1 MNALELRNYENL
13 NEEEKNVF
21 RIALR
26 DNMKN
31 ELMQIKDI
39 ETGVDYLNKV
49 KAIETWAKAEKKD
62 SELQNII
69 GEQKLRTQKTLGF
82 LVKEGQDEG
91 KIQSQGG
98 GNKKQTDQE
107 EVCSVTDL
115 GLTHKN
121 SSTFKKIA
129 SLPDE
134 IFEKEIETAKAETN
148 KRIELTTSR
157 MLKVAKQYELDKK
170 RDIESEKVKTVNIN
184 DNVINGDSLKVLNDL
199 DDGVI
204 DIVITDPPYGINYKS
219 NSSIYDNTITKRGL
233 LNDGD
238 EAFELLDKTCEIL
251 QRKTSENAH
260 LYFFCSWAVFS
271 KFESIIG
278 KYFTIKTPLVW
289 DKKNLTQGDLYNDWS
304 NQTEI
309 IIYCVKGKKGFNKR
323 KGNLLSVSRLHTS
336 KMVHPTQK
344 PVELI
349 KHILDASALKNDF
362 IVDPFM
368 GSGSTIKACN
378 EYGLKSLGIELDEE
392 MFLIANKFINE

>member
-1 MNALELRNYENL
+1 MNALELR
-13 NEEEKNVF
+13 
-21 RIALR
+21 
-26 DNMKN
+26 DNAKQQLQ
-31 ELMQIKDI
+31 EIRTI

-62 SELQNII
+62 AELQNII
-69 GEQKLRTQKTLGF
+69 AEQKLRTQRILGG
-82 LVKEGQDEG
+82 LLENSDLKAR
-91 KIQSQGG
+91 SQGATQLSDFG
-98 GNKKQTDQE
+98 INKHD
-107 EVCSVTDL
+107 
-115 GLTHKN
+115 
-121 SSTFKKIA
+121 SSRFQKIA
-129 SLPDE
+129 SLPE
-134 IFEKEIETAKAETN
+134 ETFEKEIKTAKAETN

-219 NSSIYDNTITKRGL
+219 NMSMFDNTITKRGL

-251 QRKTSENAH
+251 QLKTSENAH

-289 DKKNLTQGDLYNDWS
+289 DKLSFATGDIYNDWA

-309 IIYCVKGKKGFNKR
+309 ILYCVKGKKGFNKR
-323 KGNLLSVSRLHTS
+323 KGNVLSVTRMHTS

>member
-1 MNALELRNYENL
+1 MNALELRD
-13 NEEEKNVF
+13 K
-21 RIALR
+21 A
-26 DNMKN
+26 N
-31 ELMQIKDI
+31 ELLLISNNAKQQLQEIKTI

-62 SELQNII
+62 AELQNII
-69 GEQKLRTQKTLGF
+69 AEQKLRTQRILGGLIKSESKIGRPIKGSQEKPF
-82 LVKEGQDEG
+82 LQSVGVSKKE
-91 KIQSQGG
+91 S
-98 GNKKQTDQE
+98 
-107 EVCSVTDL
+107 
-115 GLTHKN
+115 H
-121 SSTFKKIA
+121 TFQKIA
-129 SLPDE
+129 SLPE
-134 IFEKEIETAKAETN
+134 ETFEREIETAKAETN

-157 MLKVAKQYELDKK
+157 MLKVAKQYELDIK

-184 DNVINGDSLKVLNDL
+184 DNVINGDSLKILNDL

-219 NSSIYDNTITKRGL
+219 NMSMFDNTITKRGL
-233 LNDGD
+233 LNDGN

-289 DKKNLTQGDLYNDWS
+289 DKLSFATGDIYNDWA

-309 IIYCVKGKKGFNKR
+309 ILYCVKGKKGFNKR
-323 KGNLLSVSRLHTS
+323 KGNVLSVTRMHTS

>member
-1 MNALELRNYENL
+1 MNALELRDYENL

-49 KAIETWAKAEKKD
+49 KAIQVWAKAEKKD
-62 SELQNII
+62 AELQNII
-69 GEQKLRTQKTLGF
+69 GEQKLNTQRILGGLLKTELTHNSNQYVAGYQEKPALSDF
-82 LVKEGQDEG
+82 GL
-91 KIQSQGG
+91 
-98 GNKKQTDQE
+98 NKKQSHEFQ
-107 EVCSVTDL
+107 
-115 GLTHKN
+115 
-121 SSTFKKIA
+121 KIA

-219 NSSIYDNTITKRGL
+219 NMSMFNNTITKRGL

-289 DKKNLTQGDLYNDWS
+289 DKLSFATGDIYNDWA

-323 KGNLLSVSRLHTS
+323 KGNVLSVTRMHTS

>member
-1 MNALELRNYENL
+1 MDALKLRKYENL

-39 ETGVDYLNKV
+39 ETGVNYFNKL
-49 KAIETWAKAEKKD
+49 KALQTWAKAEKID
-62 SELQNII
+62 AELQNII
-69 GEQKLRTQKTLGF
+69 AEQKLNTQRKLGDLLKESNISKINQYSAGYQEKPTLSDFG
-82 LVKEGQDEG
+82 L
-91 KIQSQGG
+91 
-98 GNKKQTDQE
+98 NKKQSHEFQ
-107 EVCSVTDL
+107 
-115 GLTHKN
+115 
-121 SSTFKKIA
+121 KIA
-129 SLPDE
+129 SLPKE

-148 KRIELTTSR
+148 KRIELTTTR

-260 LYFFCSWAVFS
+260 LYFFCSWTVFS

-309 IIYCVKGKKGFNKR
+309 ILYCVKGKKGFNKR

-378 EYGLKSLGIELDEE
+378 EYKLKSLGIELDDE

>member
-1 MNALELRNYENL
+1 MKALELRD
-13 NEEEKNVF
+13 K
-21 RIALR
+21 A
-26 DNMKN
+26 N
-31 ELMQIKDI
+31 ELLLISNNAKQQLQEIKTI

-49 KAIETWAKAEKKD
+49 KAIQVWAKAEKKD

-69 GEQKLRTQKTLGF
+69 AEQKLRTQRLLGR
-82 LVKEGQDEG
+82 LLKESDLNKGASTKRG
-91 KIQSQGG
+91 SQEKPRLIDFGV
-98 GNKKQTDQE
+98 NKKE
-107 EVCSVTDL
+107 SY
-115 GLTHKN
+115 
-121 SSTFKKIA
+121 TFQKIA
-129 SLPDE
+129 SLPE
-134 IFEKEIETAKAETN
+134 ETFENEIETAKAETN

-219 NSSIYDNTITKRGL
+219 NMSMFDNTITKRGL

-271 KFESIIG
+271 KFESIIE

-289 DKKNLTQGDLYNDWS
+289 DKLSFATGDIYNDWA

-309 IIYCVKGKKGFNKR
+309 ILYCVKGKKGFNKR
-323 KGNLLSVSRLHTS
+323 KGNVLSVTRMHTS

-392 MFLIANKFINE
+392 MFLIANKFIND

>member
-1 MNALELRNYENL
+1 MDALELR
-13 NEEEKNVF
+13 
-21 RIALR
+21 
-26 DNMKN
+26 DNAKQQLQ
-31 ELMQIKDI
+31 EIKTI
-39 ETGVDYLNKV
+39 EPGVDYLNKI
-49 KAIETWAKAEKKD
+49 KAIATWAVAEKKD
-62 SELQNII
+62 GVLQNMIA
-69 GEQKLRTQKTLGF
+69 EQKLRTQRILGG
-82 LVKEGQDEG
+82 LLKESNVK
-91 KIQSQGG
+91 
-98 GNKKQTDQE
+98 
-107 EVCSVTDL
+107 
-115 GLTHKN
+115 KN
-121 SSTFKKIA
+121 SGSRYGNLVTENDQVKLSDFGITKNESSAFQKIA
-129 SLPDE
+129 SLPE
-134 IFEKEIETAKAETN
+134 ETFENEIENAKEETN

-157 MLKVAKQYELDKK
+157 MLNVAKQYELDKK

-260 LYFFCSWAVFS
+260 LYFFCSWTVFS

-309 IIYCVKGKKGFNKR
+309 ILYCVKGKKGFNKR

-378 EYGLKSLGIELDEE
+378 EYKLKSLGIELDDE

>member
-1 MNALELRNYENL
+1 MNALELRDYENL

-49 KAIETWAKAEKKD
+49 KAIQVWAKAEKKD
-62 SELQNII
+62 AELQNII
-69 GEQKLRTQKTLGF
+69 GEQKLNTQRILGGLLKTELTHNSNQYVAGYQEKPALSDF
-82 LVKEGQDEG
+82 GL
-91 KIQSQGG
+91 
-98 GNKKQTDQE
+98 NKKQSHEFQ
-107 EVCSVTDL
+107 
-115 GLTHKN
+115 
-121 SSTFKKIA
+121 KIA

-219 NSSIYDNTITKRGL
+219 NMSMFDNTITKRGL

-289 DKKNLTQGDLYNDWS
+289 DKLSFATGDIYNDWA

-323 KGNLLSVSRLHTS
+323 KGNVLSVTRMHTS

>member
-1 MNALELRNYENL
+1 MNALELR
-13 NEEEKNVF
+13 
-21 RIALR
+21 
-26 DNMKN
+26 DNAKQQLQ
-31 ELMQIKDI
+31 EIRTI

-62 SELQNII
+62 AELQNII
-69 GEQKLRTQKTLGF
+69 AEQKLRTQRILGGLLHKTDFDKGGDSKTRLSQASTG
-82 LVKEGQDEG
+82 VKVSDFGITRNE
-91 KIQSQGG
+91 
-98 GNKKQTDQE
+98 
-107 EVCSVTDL
+107 
-115 GLTHKN
+115 
-121 SSTFKKIA
+121 SSAFQKIA
-129 SLPDE
+129 SLPE
-134 IFEKEIETAKAETN
+134 ETFEKEIKTAKAETN

-219 NSSIYDNTITKRGL
+219 NMSMFDNTITKRGL

-289 DKKNLTQGDLYNDWS
+289 DKLSFATGDIYNDWA

-309 IIYCVKGKKGFNKR
+309 ILYCIKGKKGFNKR
-323 KGNLLSVSRLHTS
+323 KGNVLSVTRMHTS

>member
-1 MNALELRNYENL
+1 MKALELRD
-13 NEEEKNVF
+13 K
-21 RIALR
+21 A
-26 DNMKN
+26 N
-31 ELMQIKDI
+31 ELLLISNNAKQQLQEIRTI

-62 SELQNII
+62 GELQNII
-69 GEQKLRTQKTLGF
+69 AEQKLRTQRLLGGLLKTELP
-82 LVKEGQDEG
+82 
-91 KIQSQGG
+91 QGR
-98 GNKKQTDQE
+98 
-107 EVCSVTDL
+107 SVTGSDTL
-115 GLTHKN
+115 SLNKIGVSRN
-121 SSTFKKIA
+121 ESSAFQKIA
-129 SLPDE
+129 SLPE
-134 IFEKEIETAKAETN
+134 ETFEKEIKTAKAETN

-219 NSSIYDNTITKRGL
+219 NMSMFDNTITKRGL

-289 DKKNLTQGDLYNDWS
+289 DKLSFATGDIYNDWA

-309 IIYCVKGKKGFNKR
+309 ILYCVKGKKGFNKR
-323 KGNLLSVSRLHTS
+323 KGNVLSVTRMHTS

-392 MFLIANKFINE
+392 MFLIANKFIND

>member
-1 MNALELRNYENL
+1 MNALELR
-13 NEEEKNVF
+13 
-21 RIALR
+21 
-26 DNMKN
+26 DNAKQQLQ
-31 ELMQIKDI
+31 EIRTI

-62 SELQNII
+62 AELQNII
-69 GEQKLRTQKTLGF
+69 AEQKLRTQRILGR
-82 LVKEGQDEG
+82 LLKENTNSL
-91 KIQSQGG
+91 KARSQASTQLSDF
-98 GNKKQTDQE
+98 NIT
-107 EVCSVTDL
+107 
-115 GLTHKN
+115 KN
-121 SSTFKKIA
+121 ESSAFQKIA
-129 SLPDE
+129 SLPE
-134 IFEKEIETAKAETN
+134 ETFEKEIKTAKAETN

-219 NSSIYDNTITKRGL
+219 NMSMFDNTITKRGL

-289 DKKNLTQGDLYNDWS
+289 DKLSFATGDIYNDWA

-309 IIYCVKGKKGFNKR
+309 ILYCIKGKKGFNKR
-323 KGNLLSVSRLHTS
+323 KGNVLSVTRMHTS

>member
-62 SELQNII
+62 GELQNII
-69 GEQKLRTQKTLGF
+69 AEQKLRTQRILGD
-82 LVKEGQDEG
+82 LLKDSEISKNQ
-91 KIQSQGG
+91 KNTKSL
-98 GNKKQTDQE
+98 GNK
-107 EVCSVTDL
+107 EVPRLSDFGIT
-115 GLTHKN
+115 KN
-121 SSTFKKIA
+121 ESFTFQKIA
-129 SLPDE
+129 SLPKE
-134 IFEKEIETAKAETN
+134 TFEKEIETAKEETN

-219 NSSIYDNTITKRGL
+219 NFSIFDNTITKRGL
-233 LNDGD
+233 SNDNN
-238 EAFELLDKTCEIL
+238 EAFKLLDKTCEIL

-260 LYFFCSWAVFS
+260 LYFFCSWTVFS

-309 IIYCVKGKKGFNKR
+309 ILYCVKCKKGFNKR

-378 EYGLKSLGIELDEE
+378 EYGLKSLGIELDKE